1 MFRSGLAGF
10 AGEGHL
16 GTGYL
21 RPMTDRDPRRFPA
34 LPWLTPISRGWAV
47 AWVVAV
53 TAVTTTCTDQTGP
66 GRLLV
71 GAVSLAPRFVADAA
85 GIVPV
90 SQGRF
95 VLTRPADGT
104 VALDTVV
111 PIAPGADSVDLALQV
126 RVESAGEQFLLRI
139 ALIGPAPA
147 NDTVFRAGPLVV
159 TPTTT
164 GAPVPVDV
172 PLVYSGVGADAASVE
187 IARPAETLVAG
198 VPVTLTAVARDSA
211 GQPIAGTPV
220 AWRSLDPLV
229 AAVPDAAVGTVLG
242 AARGTARIVADLLT
256 GPADTALVNVILPP
270 AAIAADSG
278 SGQTGPAAGLLQ
290 EPLVA
295 RVTASDGVG
304 VPDVWVRFA
313 VTLGGGSLS
322 ADSVLTDQ
330 NGRARVEWT
339 LGDLVGSQTVT
350 ATTAALPAA
359 SAVFSATSQATGPG
373 AVAITAGNDQS
384 ALVGTAVPTAPQVRV
399 TDVQNNPVPGVEV
412 VFAVTQ
418 GGGGI
423 VGSPAATDANG
434 LATLGSWTL
443 GAAVGLNALTATV
456 SGLTPVQF
464 LALATSTGGVTS
476 MILEAGDGQT
486 ALANTAV
493 AVAPSVRLTD
503 TAGAPV
509 AGVAVPFTIGG
520 GGTVTDTTPASD
532 ANGIA
537 SVGAWVLG
545 LPGANTLTATLPGLP
560 AVTFTA
566 TATVGEPA
574 QLLIVS
580 GNGQSAEAGTGLP
593 QPLVVEVRDSAGN
606 PVPGVTVDWITLDG
620 AIAPAAGTTD
630 AAGQAQATWTLSTNR
645 ITQTATASVTGLTPA
660 VFTATAIFPNPSI
673 LLALVGTDRVRVGS
687 SVPLEVTLTA
697 PAGGNGVFVSVVSG
711 NPAVLE
717 VDTTTGGGVFIP
729 TDGTTGQVLVTGV
742 AGGTATLTATASG
755 YANGVLS
762 VPVSV
767 QVLSMPGTLNVPF
780 GSTAS
785 LPLQISTPAPA
796 GGVTVTLV
804 SSDATRVA
812 VTTPSVTILEGQQT
826 ANATVSGVFPG
837 TATVTGTTADYGS
850 AQSVVS
856 ATANLNIVQ
865 STLTINASFGDPV
878 TIELRSGGVIIPA
891 PAPGVEVTLTPRN
904 TGCVAAVSPVT
915 IPAGLV
921 NVTSAISYGGFTA
934 GFPCTSW
941 VVAEAPDIQPDSV
954 NVTVNA
960 APGITSSATTVGAGL
975 QENVGATLGASNHG
989 GVNVVV
995 RSTNPQVAL
1004 VAPNA
1009 STPGTDSI
1017 VVAVA
1022 DGSTG
1027 VPYYL
1032 QGVEGVAD
1040 TVSFA
1045 ISAPGFTTREVR
1057 HTVAVPQLDL
1067 SGVST
1072 ALTTLSPDDVFTV
1085 RVGIGNGANLT
1096 VLQEVRA
1103 GGTPLTATVVSD
1115 TAAVARLVTATDTGA
1130 VVTVQIPV
1138 LANASPSS
1146 VAGGGVAQEPLTAG
1160 VTVLRASI
1168 PGVVTTTTGGVRTV
1182 TVTQPGISSG
1192 ATTVGAGLQENVG
1205 ATLGAS
1211 DHGGVN
1217 VVVRSTNPQVALVAP
1232 NASTPGT
1239 DSIVVAVADG
1249 STGVPYH
1256 LQGLEGVADT
1266 VSFVI
1271 SAPGF
1276 TTREVRHTVVVPQLD
1291 LSGVSTALTTLS
1303 PDDVFT
1309 VRVGIGN
1316 GANLTVLQEIRAG
1329 GTPLTATVVSD
1340 TAAVARLVTATDTG
1354 AVVTVQIPVL
1364 ANASPSSVAGGG
1376 VAQEPLT
1383 AGVTV
1388 LRASI
1393 PGVVTTTT
1401 GGVRTVT
1408 VTQPGISSGAT
1419 TVGAGLQE
1427 NVGATLG
1434 ASDHGGVS
1442 VVVRSTNPQVALVA
1456 PNAST
1461 PGTDSIVVAVANGS
1475 TGVPYHLQGVEGV
1488 ADTVSFV
1495 ISAPGFTTREV
1506 RHTVAVPQLD
1516 IAGLSTSITTLSADD
1531 VFQVRVGIGN
1541 GANLTVLQ
1549 EIRAGGTP
1557 LTATVTSSAPTV
1569 GQLATSALRS
1579 GTVEV
1584 QIPVLTSV
1592 SASTVAGGGV
1602 AFDPLTAG
1610 STTVSATIP
1619 GFVTT
1624 TTGGIRT
1631 VTVTTPALSVVS
1643 VTVGAG
1649 LQESTALTVGANDY
1663 GSATVVIKSSNPQ
1676 VALVS
1681 PNATTAGSDSI
1692 VITVNEPTTSV
1703 GFFVHGLEGQTGTV
1717 TISARADGFTDGSN
1731 TATVVQPALDISGL
1745 TLTTTAGAA
1754 DDPFQVR
1761 VGTGTSASLN
1771 ALQEARAG
1779 GPGLTV
1785 TVTSSAPEFGQLVT
1799 TSLTSGTVTVNI
1811 AAGFSVTP
1819 STVAGGGVAF
1829 DAVAAG
1835 TTTVSAS
1842 ISGFVTTANGART
1855 VTINP

>member
-16 GTGYL
+16 GAGYL
-21 RPMTDRDPRRFPA
+21 RPMSDRDPRRFPA

-47 AWVVAV
+47 ALVVAV
-53 TAVTTTCTDQTGP
+53 AAVTSTCTDQTGP

-147 NDTVFRAGPLVV
+147 SDTVFRAGPLVV

-242 AARGTARIVADLLT
+242 EARGTARIVADLLT

-330 NGRARVEWT
+330 DGRARVEWT

-350 ATTAALPAA
+350 ATTAALPGA

-423 VGSPAATDANG
+423 VGSPVATDANG

-443 GAAVGLNALTATV
+443 GAVVGLNALTATV

-606 PVPGVTVDWITLDG
+606 PVPGVTVTWDALDG
-620 AIAPAAGTTD
+620 SIAPATGTTD
-630 AAGQAQATWTLSTNR
+630 ATGQAAATWTLSTNR
-645 ITQTATASVTGLTPA
+645 ITQTATASRHRA
-660 VFTATAIFPNPSI
+660 H
-673 LLALVGTDRVRVGS
+673 
-687 SVPLEVTLTA
+687 
-697 PAGGNGVFVSVVSG
+697 AGGLHGHRHLPEPVH
-711 NPAVLE
+711 PARARR
-717 VDTTTGGGVFIP
+717 
-729 TDGTTGQVLVTGV
+729 DGPG
-742 AGGTATLTATASG
+742 AGGEQRAARGHADRPGRRGRRLRERRLGEPGRARGGHDRRRRCAHPCRWHHRPGAGDGRGGRHGHAHGHASG
-755 YANGVLS
+755 YADGVLS

-865 STLTINASFGDPV
+865 STLTINESFGDPV

-891 PAPGVEVTLTPRN
+891 PAPGVTVTLTPRN
-904 TGCVAAVSPVT
+904 PGCVAAVSPVT

-921 NVTSAISYGGFTA
+921 NVTSAISFGGFTA

-960 APGITSSATTVGAGL
+960 QPGITSGATTVGAGL

-1022 DGSTG
+1022 NGSTS
-1027 VPYYL
+1027 VPYHL

-1040 TVSFA
+1040 TVSFV

-1057 HTVAVPQLDL
+1057 HTVVVPQLDIIGL
-1067 SGVST
+1067 LTSI
-1072 ALTTLSPDDVFTV
+1072 TTLSADDVFQV
-1085 RVGIGNGANLT
+1085 RVGIGNGANLS
-1096 VLQEVRA
+1096 VLQEIRA

-1115 TAAVARLVTATDTGA
+1115 TVAVARLVTATDTGA

-1138 LANASPSS
+1138 LATASPSS
-1146 VAGGGVAQEPLTAG
+1146 VGAGGVALEPLAAG
-1160 VTVLRASI
+1160 VTVVRASI
-1168 PGVVTTTTGGVRTV
+1168 PGFVTTTTGGIRTV
-1182 TVTQPGISSG
+1182 TVSQPGITSG

-1239 DSIVVAVADG
+1239 DSIVVAVANG
-1249 STGVPYH
+1249 STSVPYH
-1256 LQGLEGVADT
+1256 LQGVEGVADT

-1291 LSGVSTALTTLS
+1291 IIGLLTSITTLS
-1303 PDDVFT
+1303 VDDVFQ

-1340 TAAVARLVTATDTG
+1340 TVAVARLVTATDTG

-1364 ANASPSSVAGGG
+1364 ATASPSSVGAGG
-1376 VAQEPLT
+1376 VALEPLA

-1388 LRASI
+1388 VRASI
-1393 PGVVTTTT
+1393 PGFVTTTT
-1401 GGVRTVT
+1401 GGIRTVT
-1408 VTQPGISSGAT
+1408 VSQPGITSGAT

-1434 ASDHGGVS
+1434 ASDHGGVN

-1475 TGVPYHLQGVEGV
+1475 TSVPYHLQGVEGV

-1506 RHTVAVPQLD
+1506 RHTVVVPQLD
-1516 IAGLSTSITTLSADD
+1516 IIGLLTSITTLSADD

-1569 GQLATSALRS
+1569 GQLATSTLRS

-1592 SASTVAGGGV
+1592 SASTVASGGV

-1610 STTVSATIP
+1610 TTTVSATIP

-1624 TTGGIRT
+1624 STGGIRT
-1631 VTVTTPALSVVS
+1631 VTVTTPALSVFS

-1649 LQESTALTVGANDY
+1649 LQESTTLTVGANDY

-1731 TATVVQPALDISGL
+1731 TATIVQPALDISGL

-1785 TVTSSAPEFGQLVT
+1785 TVTSSAPTVGQLVT
-1799 TSLTSGTVTVNI
+1799 AALTSGTVTVNI
-1811 AAGFSVTP
+1811 AAGSSVTP

-1855 VTINP
+1855 VTVNP